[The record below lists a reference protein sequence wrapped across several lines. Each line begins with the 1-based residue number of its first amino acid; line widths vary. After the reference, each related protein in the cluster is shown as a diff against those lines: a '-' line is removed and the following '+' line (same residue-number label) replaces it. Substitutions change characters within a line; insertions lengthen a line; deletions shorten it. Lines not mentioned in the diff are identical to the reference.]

1 VARFAVILTYGPN
14 TERRL
19 AIRPTHR
26 DYLKELVKRGKLH
39 EAGPWMDDR
48 GALLVYEAADEAE
61 ARTIFAADPYNEG
74 GAAVVGNV
82 EIKEWNRVIAAE

>member
-1 VARFAVILTYGPN
+1 MARFALILTYGPD

-26 DYLKELVKRGKLH
+26 DYLKRLVAEGKLH
-39 EAGPWMDDR
+39 EAGPWADDR
-48 GALLVYEAADEAE
+48 GALIVYEAADEVE
-61 ARTIFAADPYNEG
+61 ARDIFAADPYNEG
-74 GAAVVGNV
+74 GSGVVGAF

>member
-1 VARFAVILTYGPN
+1 MARFAVMLTYGPD

-19 AIRPTHR
+19 AIRPTR
-26 DYLKELVKRGKLH
+26 REYLKELVKRGKLH
-39 EAGPWMDDR
+39 EAGPWTDDC

-61 ARTIFAADPYNEG
+61 ARAIFAADPYNDG
-74 GAAVVGNV
+74 GAGVVGNV

>member
-1 VARFAVILTYGPN
+1 MARFALILTYGPD

-26 DYLKELVKRGKLH
+26 DYLKRLVEQGKLL
-39 EAGPWMDDR
+39 EAGPWTDDR
-48 GALLVYEAADEAE
+48 GALIVYEAADEAE
-61 ARTIFAADPYNEG
+61 ARAIFAADPYNEG
-74 GAAVVGNV
+74 GSGVVGNV